1 MPVFGSLLIAS
12 SGQAVAQMGSSQCL
26 QTSTRHMKSSFPFMS
41 FGPSGQTD
49 RYLTPLFASTGL
61 YSCLQATSQVLHP
74 QQAYSSIISA
84 YLVMAGPLPSSL
96 GISCTGGSF

>member
-1 MPVFGSLLIAS
+1 MPVFGSFVMAS
-12 SGQAVAQMGSSQCL
+12 SGQALAQTGSAQCL
-26 QTSTRHMKSSFPFMS
+26 QTFTRQTKSSFPFMG

-49 RYLTPLFASTGL
+49 RYLTPLSDWTGL

-84 YLVMAGPLPSSL
+84 YLFMADLLVFGRYPAKECPYV
-96 GISCTGGSF
+96 